1 MGLEPSMTPG
11 PDQQDITLGEI
22 GRSVDRIEATV
33 NNLALQVQAVVTLTT
48 AHSVKLDV
56 ETRRSDDLEKK
67 VDALSARSAYI
78 SGGIA
83 AIATLANYLFG
94 KH

>member
-1 MGLEPSMTPG
+1 MSME
-11 PDQQDITLGEI
+11 QQDITLGEI
-22 GRSVDRIEATV
+22 SRSVDRIEATV

-48 AHSVKLDV
+48 AHSIKLDV
-56 ETRRSDDLEKK
+56 EGRRCDDLEKK
-67 VDALSARSAYI
+67 VDTLQTRAAYI

-83 AIATLANYLFG
+83 VLVSGLNYLLG

>member
-1 MGLEPSMTPG
+1 MGTEPTMLE
-11 PDQQDITLGEI
+11 QQDITLGEI
-22 GRSVDRIEATV
+22 SRSVDRIEATV

-48 AHSVKLDV
+48 AHSIKLDI
-56 ETRRSDDLEKK
+56 EARRGDDLEKK
-67 VDALSARSAYI
+67 VDALNARSAYI

-83 AIATLANYLFG
+83 VIVSAFNYFFLG

>member
-1 MGLEPSMTPG
+1 MLE
-11 PDQQDITLGEI
+11 QQDITLGEI
-22 GRSVDRIEATV
+22 SRSVDRIEATV

-48 AHSVKLDV
+48 AHSIKLDV
-56 ETRRSDDLEKK
+56 ETRRGDDLEKK
-67 VDALSARSAYI
+67 VDNLNSRSAYI

-83 AIATLANYLFG
+83 VIATAANYLLG

>member
-1 MGLEPSMTPG
+1 MTPLG
-11 PDQQDITLGEI
+11 SEQEVTVGEI

-33 NNLALQVQAVVTLTT
+33 NNLALQVQAVVGLTT

-56 ETRRSDDLEKK
+56 ETRRGDELEKK
-67 VDALSARSAYI
+67 IDTLIARSAYI

-83 AIATLANYLFG
+83 TLGMVANYIFG

>member
-1 MGLEPSMTPG
+1 MTPLG
-11 PDQQDITLGEI
+11 SEQEVTVGEI

-33 NNLALQVQAVVTLTT
+33 NNLALQVQAVVGLTT

-56 ETRRSDDLEKK
+56 ETRRSDELEKK
-67 VDALSARSAYI
+67 IDTLVSRSAYI

-83 AIATLANYLFG
+83 TLGMVANYIFG

>member
-1 MGLEPSMTPG
+1 MGLESDMAPG
-11 PDQQDITLGEI
+11 PDQDVKTVGEI

-33 NNLALQVQAVVTLTT
+33 NNLALQVQAVVALTT

-56 ETRRSDDLEKK
+56 ETRRGDELEKK
-67 VDALSARSAYI
+67 IDTLIARSAYI

-83 AIATLANYLFG
+83 ALAGIANYVFG